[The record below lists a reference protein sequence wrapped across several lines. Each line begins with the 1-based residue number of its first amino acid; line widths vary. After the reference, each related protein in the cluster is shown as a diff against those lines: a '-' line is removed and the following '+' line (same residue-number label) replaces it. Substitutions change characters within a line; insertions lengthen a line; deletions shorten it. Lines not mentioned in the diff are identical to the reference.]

1 MPNPPPSAAAYPAM
15 GVRVGYSDGNPLTT
29 ALLNQLA
36 AYLVAQ
42 DGNGN
47 IQQITCARIGPD
59 AFVTAD
65 PSGSFWLT
73 YNAYFD
79 SGSMQ
84 WWPLNSGVACFA
96 IEISASGISFAASP
110 ANTTPFAW
118 KSIDSF
124 NANGLAS
131 VLVIEG
137 EIAVMAAQIAGL
149 MASLA
154 NAGTPIFANTTA
166 AQASILANGSYYYTI
181 SQSAGGALDLY
192 LKNSGASSSLL
203 ATLPS
208 LSSALNTPSS
218 LQSASQTAMTLSL
231 SEPFGTQYASTA
243 YAQSSRLRAGRDAR
257 RVRLQPGDPRP
268 DGFRFRQHDD
278 LWRAR
283 GDAGEP
289 ASTLREEVV
298 ACRLVSDV
306 KIIFSRATWD
316 GAHRF
321 RHPES

>member
-243 YAQSSRLRAGRDAR
+243 YPTYTLN
-257 RVRLQPGDPRP
+257 LPGSAP
-268 DGFRFRQHDD
+268 DGT
-278 LWRAR
+278 L
-283 GDAGEP
+283 AGFVCNQ
-289 ASTLREEVV
+289 AILALT
-298 ACRLVSDV
+298 VSDSDSTTIYGAPAATLANQPV
-306 KIIFSRATWD
+306 RFEKKSSPAGWYPTSR
-316 GAHRF
+316 
-321 RHPES
+321 